1 MIFERKTYMKYF
13 LTGVCFIFFSH
24 MALAQQPAV
33 KSDSSRTA
41 MNAVYLM
48 FIGSGLHVSL
58 HYERFITN
66 DISIHAGIGTA
77 GFNYSPEPKSPDNVG
92 YQWVPVLPFSVNY
105 FIGEGKDRLELGIG
119 GFMHLSDYGREPMF
133 PDLSSSK
140 VKGTL
145 TIGYRYQPLN
155 GNFNAG
161 IGITPVF
168 DSQHIEPWMGLYLGY
183 GF

>member
-1 MIFERKTYMKYF
+1 MKRFLILCCFVFCGKTIF
-13 LTGVCFIFFSH
+13 
-24 MALAQQPAV
+24 AQQPSTV
-33 KSDSSRTA
+33 TSDNTRTA
-41 MNAVYLM
+41 MNAVYFM

-66 DISIHAGIGTA
+66 DISIRAGIGAT
-77 GFNYSPEPKSPDNVG
+77 GFNYDIPNNPTGG

-105 FIGEGKDRLELGIG
+105 FIGERQDRLELGIG
-119 GFMHLSDYGREPMF
+119 GFVHLSDYGWEPMF

-145 TIGYRYQPLN
+145 TIGYRYQPLH

-168 DSQHIEPWMGLYLGY
+168 DTKHIEPWMGFYLGY

>member
-1 MIFERKTYMKYF
+1 MKKN
-13 LTGVCFIFFSH
+13 LIILCLVVCGQI
-24 MALAQQPAV
+24 ALAQQSAI
-33 KSDSSRTA
+33 KNDSSRTA
-41 MNAVYLM
+41 MNAVYMM

-66 DISIHAGIGTA
+66 DISIRAGIGAT
-77 GFNYSPEPKSPDNVG
+77 GFNYSPAPSAPDNIG

-105 FIGEGKDRLELGIG
+105 FIGDGKDRLELGIG
-119 GFMHLSDYGREPMF
+119 GFVHLSDYDNEPMF
-133 PDLSSSK
+133 PGFSSSK
-140 VKGTL
+140 LKGTL

-168 DSQHIEPWMGLYLGY
+168 DATHIAPWMGLYLGY